1 MGCVMV
7 AGGAGYI
14 GSHAVRELR
23 RAGRCVA
30 VLDNLSTGH
39 RAAVEGAE
47 FLEAD
52 IRDTDAV
59 YEALKAYEAEAVM
72 HFAADSRVG
81 ESQVDPEK
89 YYGNNVCG
97 TFSLLSAMR
106 RAGVN
111 RLVFSSTAAVYGDA
125 KGLITEEYPKRPA
138 NVYGRTKW
146 MIEQMLADFDAAYG
160 LKAVA
165 LRYFNAA
172 GADPEGGI
180 GEDHRPETHL
190 IPLVLRAAVNR
201 EPLTVFGDDYP
212 TRDGTCV
219 RDYIHVEDLVEAH
232 VRVMEALEPG
242 DARVYNL
249 GIGRGYSV
257 REIIDAAE
265 RVVGMPL
272 TGARG
277 PRRPGDPP
285 SLYADA
291 SKIERELGWRARRT
305 DIEEIIRSAYRWF
318 QEHPRG
324 YESSRSK

>member
-172 GADPEGGI
+172 GADPEGDI

-219 RDYIHVEDLVEAH
+219 RDYIHVSDLASAH
-232 VRVMEALEPG
+232 LLALEALEG
-242 DARVYNL
+242 GEGSRAYNL
-249 GIGRGYSV
+249 GNGKGFSV
-257 REIIDAAE
+257 LEVIRAAE
-265 RVVGMPL
+265 RVTGRKVPFAVG
-272 TGARG
+272 A
-277 PRRPGDPP
+277 RRPGDPP
-285 SLYADA
+285 SLVAD
-291 SKIERELGWRARRT
+291 SSGIVRELGYAPRHAALEDIILTAWRFHQSH
-305 DIEEIIRSAYRWF
+305 EN
-318 QEHPRG
+318 G
-324 YESSRSK
+324 YGD